1 MSKYTS
7 KYLENKLAD
16 KLGALYVNA
25 IDESDGCG
33 GKFSVTIVS
42 EAFRGKTLLQKHRL
56 VNSALAEELKEIH
69 AFSQKS
75 YTPEEWEKVQQS
87 LKR

>member
-1 MSKYTS
+1 MSKYTT
-7 KYLENKLAD
+7 KYLED
-16 KLGALYVNA
+16 KLTEQLEAKYVKA

-42 EAFRGKTLLQKHRL
+42 DQFKGKTLLQKHRL
-56 VNSALAEELKEIH
+56 VNTALAEELKEIH

-75 YTPEEWEKVQQS
+75 YTPEEWEKVQQQQ
-87 LKR
+87 